1 MPWEGV
7 LSYDATYLN
16 NQVAAH
22 CSYGDYHVL
31 FFLCRLCQ
39 GMEHY
44 VCMLLRCE
52 DGNLRGYVM
61 AYMRVR

>member
-31 FFLCRLCQ
+31 FFFMSALSGNGALC
-39 GMEHY
+39 MY
-44 VCMLLRCE
+44 VTAM
-52 DGNLRGYVM
+52 
-61 AYMRVR
+61 